1 MADRCLKYTMESD
14 VGGIYEQ
21 IKNMKA
27 EPLLTVYSKYA
38 SSENAC
44 FRPSTLGPS
53 KNASTFISEILL

>member
-1 MADRCLKYTMESD
+1 MESD